1 MVFESYPLF
10 SILDPQF
17 NEVAMTKTALFS
29 IGGLT
34 LLLALLLACSS
45 VALAVRQGAIPEVLV
60 RVPPNTDFQIIL
72 RIGEDSP
79 PWRRNIARSTAIN
92 VWAHEQ
98 GTAWHIA
105 TLVHISL
112 GASEADQ

>member
-1 MVFESYPLF
+1 
-10 SILDPQF
+10 
-17 NEVAMTKTALFS
+17 MTKTTLLS

-34 LLLALLLACSS
+34 LLLALLLACST

-60 RVPPNTDFQIIL
+60 RVPPSTDFQIIL

-79 PWRRNIARSTAIN
+79 PWRRGMARSTAIN

-98 GTAWHIA
+98 GTAWHIV

-112 GASEADQ
+112 GEPELD

>member
-1 MVFESYPLF
+1 
-10 SILDPQF
+10 
-17 NEVAMTKTALFS
+17 MTKTTLFS

-45 VALAVRQGAIPEVLV
+45 LALAVRQGAISEVLV
-60 RVPPNTDFQIIL
+60 RMPPNTRFQIIL

-79 PWRRNIARSTAIN
+79 PWRQGMARTTAIN

-112 GASEADQ
+112 GESEAD

>member
-1 MVFESYPLF
+1 
-10 SILDPQF
+10 
-17 NEVAMTKTALFS
+17 MTKTTLFS

-60 RVPPNTDFQIIL
+60 RVPPTTDFQIIL

-79 PWRRNIARSTAIN
+79 PWRRGMARTTAIN
-92 VWAHEQ
+92 LWAHEQ
-98 GTAWHIA
+98 GTAWHIV
-105 TLVHISL
+105 TLVHIPL
-112 GASEADQ
+112 GESEVD

>member
-1 MVFESYPLF
+1 
-10 SILDPQF
+10 
-17 NEVAMTKTALFS
+17 MTKTTLFS

-60 RVPPNTDFQIIL
+60 RVPPQTRFQIIL

-79 PWRRNIARSTAIN
+79 PWRRGMARTTAIN
-92 VWAHEQ
+92 LWAHEQ
-98 GTAWHIA
+98 GTAWHIV
-105 TLVHISL
+105 TLLHISL
-112 GASEADQ
+112 GETQIDE